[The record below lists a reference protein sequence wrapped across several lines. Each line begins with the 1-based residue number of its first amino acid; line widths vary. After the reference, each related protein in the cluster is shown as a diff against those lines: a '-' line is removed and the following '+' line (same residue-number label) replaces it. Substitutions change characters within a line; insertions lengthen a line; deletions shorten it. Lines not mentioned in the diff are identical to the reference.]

1 MPGGKPV
8 QTREQQSLRVR
19 AFEGYLQGHQNQGRK
34 PSFRAIAMALGVT
47 ENAVRYWCTKDKWDV
62 KVDALLNEK
71 LVSAAKG
78 TKAVAN
84 LLRSNLYENLTVLN
98 RIIRDDVEKPLIR
111 IRAIS
116 EFADICIKLK
126 VIEPGDLDQKPT
138 AALSGFKDDVDA
150 NSGTRASG
158 GIGPGRIWGPGTGPT
173 ATTDGN
179 VLSDN
184 HDNAESGSVD
194 SIPSPAISD
203 DSAIP
208 IDGGSSGYVEPTIRD
223 GNGAE
228 FTEYNGARIT
238 NGADEPGSSE
248 ST

>member
-1 MPGGKPV
+1 
-8 QTREQQSLRVR
+8 
-19 AFEGYLQGHQNQGRK
+19 
-34 PSFRAIAMALGVT
+34 MALGVT

-98 RIIRDDVEKPLIR
+98 RIIRDDAEKPLIR
-111 IRAIS
+111 IRAVS

-150 NSGTRASG
+150 NGSAGNVG
-158 GIGPGRIWGPGTGPT
+158 GIGPGRIWGSGTGPAE
-173 ATTDGN
+173 ATTDGI
-179 VLSDN
+179 VLPDN
-184 HDNAESGSVD
+184 HDIDTGATD
-194 SIPSPAISD
+194 AIPSPAISIDSPIPVD
-203 DSAIP
+203 DGI
-208 IDGGSSGYVEPTIRD
+208 
-223 GNGAE
+223 
-228 FTEYNGARIT
+228 
-238 NGADEPGSSE
+238 
-248 ST
+248 

>member
-1 MPGGKPV
+1 MPGGKPI
-8 QTREQQSLRVR
+8 QSREQQALRIR

-71 LVSAAKG
+71 LVSAARG

-98 RIIRDDVEKPLIR
+98 RIIRDDTEKPLIR
-111 IRAIS
+111 IRAVS

-138 AALSGFKDDVDA
+138 AVLGGFKDDIDA
-150 NSGTRASG
+150 NSSAGTSG
-158 GIGPGRIWGPGTGPT
+158 GNGPGRVWGPGTGSD
-173 ATTDGN
+173 ATPDGS
-179 VLSDN
+179 VLPDIN
-184 HDNAESGSVD
+184 HDNDSGSTD
-194 SIPSPAISD
+194 TIPSTTVSD
-203 DSAIP
+203 DSP
-208 IDGGSSGYVEPTIRD
+208 ISVDDGVDGTIIGPD
-223 GNGAE
+223 
-228 FTEYNGARIT
+228 
-238 NGADEPGSSE
+238 GADRDARTTE
-248 ST
+248 

>member
-1 MPGGKPV
+1 MPGGKPL
-8 QTREQQSLRVR
+8 QTREQQALRIR

-98 RIIRDDVEKPLIR
+98 RIIRNDEEKPLIR
-111 IRAIS
+111 IRAVS

-150 NSGTRASG
+150 NSSAGNVG

-173 ATTDGN
+173 EATSDGN
-179 VLSDN
+179 VLPDN
-184 HDNAESGSVD
+184 HDNPESGPGD
-194 SIPSPAISD
+194 SIHS
-203 DSAIP
+203 
-208 IDGGSSGYVEPTIRD
+208 PTISIDSPIPVDDGTDRD
-223 GNGAE
+223 AE
-228 FTEYNGARIT
+228 GRT
-238 NGADEPGSSE
+238 D
-248 ST
+248 

>member
-8 QTREQQSLRVR
+8 QSREQQALRIR
-19 AFEGYLQGHQNQGRK
+19 AFEAYLQGHQNQGRK

-47 ENAVRYWCTKDKWDV
+47 ENAVRYWCMKDKWDV

-98 RIIRDDVEKPLIR
+98 RIIRDDAEKPLIR
-111 IRAIS
+111 IRAVS

-138 AALSGFKDDVDA
+138 AALSGFKDDLDA
-150 NSGTRASG
+150 NGSSGTSG
-158 GIGPGRIWGPGTGPT
+158 GNGSGHIWGPGTGPT

-179 VLSDN
+179 VLPDN
-184 HDNAESGSVD
+184 DHNPESNAVD
-194 SIPSPAISD
+194 SISSATSND
-203 DSAIP
+203 DSNESVGIGT
-208 IDGGSSGYVEPTIRD
+208 DGDAEGRTDGTD
-223 GNGAE
+223 GNG
-228 FTEYNGARIT
+228 RS
-238 NGADEPGSSE
+238 DEA
-248 ST
+248 

>member
-8 QTREQQSLRVR
+8 QSREQQALRIR
-19 AFEGYLQGHQNQGRK
+19 AFEAYLQGHQNQGRK

-47 ENAVRYWCTKDKWDV
+47 ENAVRYWCMKDKWDV

-98 RIIRDDVEKPLIR
+98 RIIRDDAEKPLIR
-111 IRAIS
+111 IRAVS

-138 AALSGFKDDVDA
+138 AALSGFKDDLDA
-150 NSGTRASG
+150 NSSAGTSG
-158 GIGPGRIWGPGTGPT
+158 GIGPGRIWGPGTGSGG
-173 ATTDGN
+173 TTSDGN
-179 VLSDN
+179 VPADHNVNDQS
-184 HDNAESGSVD
+184 NAVD
-194 SIPSPAISD
+194 AIPSPTSD
-203 DSAIP
+203 
-208 IDGGSSGYVEPTIRD
+208 
-223 GNGAE
+223 
-228 FTEYNGARIT
+228 
-238 NGADEPGSSE
+238 SSE
-248 ST
+248 SVGDRIDGVAGGCTDGTVGGKPDEAAA

>member
-158 GIGPGRIWGPGTGPT
+158 GIGPGRIWGPGTGP
-173 ATTDGN
+173 APTDGN
-179 VLSDN
+179 VLPDN
-184 HDNAESGSVD
+184 HDIDSGPTDTISSATVSIDSPIPVDDGTDGDAEGRTDRVTG
-194 SIPSPAISD
+194 PVGPE
-203 DSAIP
+203 SA
-208 IDGGSSGYVEPTIRD
+208 
-223 GNGAE
+223 
-228 FTEYNGARIT
+228 
-238 NGADEPGSSE
+238 
-248 ST
+248 